1 MKEMK
6 ECELCSFPARMFCE
20 SDQARLC
27 WDCDE
32 KVHGANFLVAR
43 HSRSLLCHACQ
54 APTPWKAS
62 GTRLAPTVSV
72 CEACVLRCDK
82 DRHRSS
88 GEDRESEGGNTDDEE
103 DDDDEDDH
111 DDDDENDGDED
122 EDEDDDVEEEEDGEN
137 QVVPLSSS
145 AASLPLPPDASSSSS
160 EDGEASSRLSARS
173 RGGVSALKRT
183 RQNADLDLDS
193 DDDIGCCS
201 RQHNHK
207 ASRTAYDEE
216 DTSLSSRRPWNE
228 GQPTE
233 LNRSLKLEDQGET
246 ESTSTAII
254 GSIKRFQKSII
265 SGDDAPALILG
276 ICKLSKDPRAVDLRP
291 TPNPTIPTR
300 TV

>member
-103 DDDDEDDH
+103 DDDDDH
-111 DDDDENDGDED
+111 DDDDENDGDEG
-122 EDEDDDVEEEEDGEN
+122 DEDDDVEEEEDGEN

-160 EDGEASSRLSARS
+160 EDGEASSRFSARG

-201 RQHNHK
+201 WQHNHK

-216 DTSLSSRRPWNE
+216 DTSLSSRRPCYE
-228 GQPTE
+228 RQPTE

-246 ESTSTAII
+246 ESTSTAIV

-265 SGDDAPALILG
+265 SGDEAPAMILG

-291 TPNPTIPTR
+291 TANPTIPSR